1 MHFLVKMILSELFI
15 KKFIIRTVGIVIL
28 FLTLTMA
35 SGQENRRPIQ
45 EKPPLKDRLFFG
57 GYFGLQFGSITLIDV
72 SPLIGLNVSTNFA
85 VGLGLTY
92 QYYSEKYQS
101 YSYSTNIF
109 GGRGFARYYFIQNL
123 FAQAEYEILN
133 FEAPVSPIETERV
146 NVHGLLVGGGY
157 RQMIGERSFAS
168 IVVLWN
174 LNENIYSPYS
184 NPVIR
189 MGFGVGF

>member
-1 MHFLVKMILSELFI
+1 MSELFI

-28 FLTLTMA
+28 FLTLSTV
-35 SGQENRRPIQ
+35 SGQENRRPLE

-57 GYFGLQFGSITLIDV
+57 GYFGLQFGTITLVDV
-72 SPLIGLNVSTNFA
+72 SPLVGLNISNHFA

-92 QYYSEKYQS
+92 QYYREKYLS
-101 YSYSTNIF
+101 YRYSTNIY
-109 GGRGFARYYFIQNL
+109 GGRGFARYYFIQNF

-133 FEAPVSPIETERV
+133 FEPYIESERI
-146 NVHGLLVGGGY
+146 NVHGFLLGGGF
-157 RQMIGERSFAS
+157 RQIVNRNSFIS

-174 LNENIYSPYS
+174 LNESIYSPYS

-189 MGFGVGF
+189 MGFGVGL